1 MSNVIYTAIFFN
13 TEEIVNKFGQVHENL
28 FSHHSTIEFKPV
40 SIDGLPIGETMNV
53 KIVGRLTTKR
63 LDVLL
68 VENKLSTKKNPHI
81 TLSTAEGVKP
91 FESNF
96 EIEAHYD
103 EIKPLNDSIVGVVGY
118 FNGKDIT
125 KPLD

>member
-13 TEEIVNKFGQVHENL
+13 TEDVVTKFGQVHENL
-28 FSHHSTIEFKPV
+28 FSHHSTIEFKPK
-40 SIDGLPIGETMNV
+40 SIEDLPIGETMNIKV
-53 KIVGRLTTKR
+53 IGRLTNKR
-63 LDVLL
+63 LDVIL
-68 VENKLSTKKNPHI
+68 VENPLSKNKHPHI

-96 EIEAHYD
+96 EIDSHFD
-103 EIKPLNDSIVGVVGY
+103 DIKPLNETLVGVCGY